1 MMRDRQVELET
12 KIAFLEQHI
21 NELSDVVYAQQ
32 KTIDLLNGAFNNL
45 KDRLNIS
52 PNDAASQSMRS
63 RRTTKLK

>member
-52 PNDAASQSMRS
+52 LNDTAPIDE
-63 RRTTKLK
+63 KPPHY

>member
-52 PNDAASQSMRS
+52 TNDAAPIDE
-63 RRTTKLK
+63 KPPHY

>member
-32 KTIDLLNGAFNNL
+32 KTIDLLNDAFNNL

-52 PNDAASQSMRS
+52 PNDAAPIDE
-63 RRTTKLK
+63 KPPHY

>member
-32 KTIDLLNGAFNNL
+32 KTIDLLNGDFNNL

-52 PNDAASQSMRS
+52 PNDTAPIDE
-63 RRTTKLK
+63 KPPHY